1 MFLQQERL
9 HRIAAKHK
17 RLKGVGTN
25 ENLSFAC
32 HFSEGYTAT
41 MTVVWQFRID
51 TICVL

>member
-9 HRIAAKHK
+9 HKIAENHK
-17 RLKGVGTN
+17 RLKDKRTN

-41 MTVVWQFRID
+41 MTVVWHLWID
-51 TICVL
+51 TIYVL